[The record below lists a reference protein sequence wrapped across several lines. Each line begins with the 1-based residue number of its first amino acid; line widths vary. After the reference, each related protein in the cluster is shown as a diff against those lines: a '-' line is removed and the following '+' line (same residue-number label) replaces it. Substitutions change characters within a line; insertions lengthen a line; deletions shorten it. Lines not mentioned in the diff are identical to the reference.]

1 MKKKVISM
9 GEQYKIYISSRSFGI
24 YTEEAIKLLKNI
36 GRVERNT
43 MGRPLTKEE
52 LKQIIRGVDALIVG
66 IDRITDDVLKHANRL
81 KVIANHGVG
90 FDNIDLEAA
99 TKRGIP
105 VVYSPHANAD
115 SVADFT
121 LGLIIAL
128 LRKMV
133 DAHLATKSGKFRL
146 KKFLGVELC
155 NKVIGIIGF
164 GQIGS
169 RVAQRALSFGMKVIT
184 YDPYVKG
191 EVLAKFN
198 ARKVSLEELL
208 KTSDIIT
215 IHVPLTEKTRNLI
228 KEKELKLMKN
238 SAVLINTA
246 RGGIVNENA
255 LYKALKER
263 WIAGAAL
270 DVYEKEPPKK
280 DNPLFKLDNIIV
292 TPHIAFFTKE
302 AVHRMD
308 MMIAQDV
315 VNVLQGKKPKNIA
328 NPEVLK

>member
-1 MKKKVISM
+1 
-9 GEQYKIYISSRSFGI
+9 
-24 YTEEAIKLLKNI
+24 
-36 GRVERNT
+36 
-43 MGRPLTKEE
+43 MGRPLTEEE
-52 LKQIIRGVDALIVG
+52 LKQVIRDVDALIVG
-66 IDRITDDVLKHANRL
+66 IDRITDEVLKHANRL

-128 LRKMV
+128 LRKIV

-184 YDPYVKG
+184 YDPYVKE

-208 KTSDIIT
+208 RTSDIVT

-228 KEKELKLMKN
+228 GEKELKLMK
-238 SAVLINTA
+238 SGAVLINTA

-255 LYKALKER
+255 LYKALREG
-263 WIAGAAL
+263 WIAGAAI
-270 DVYEKEPPKK
+270 DVYEKEPPSK

-302 AVHRMD
+302 AVRRMD
-308 MMIAQDV
+308 MMIAQDI